1 MARNALLFDVDCL
14 FQLPGHRIKD
24 QDLIVIRHHRIPG
37 VATCKRRGL
46 CAIGQ
51 GDAVGHFGASAIE
64 TGDKQA
70 DHDYKPANHH
80 NGQYRD
86 QLAQKAQVG
95 WFNRFR
101 SVVHGYGSHI
111 VSDRGSPACAP

>member
-24 QDLIVIRHHRIPG
+24 QDLVVVRHHRIPG
-37 VATCKRRGL
+37 VAACKRRGL

-80 NGQYRD
+80 YSQHSD

-95 WFNRFR
+95 WFYWFR
-101 SVVHGYGSHI
+101 SLCHVFGSFHI
-111 VSDRGSPACAP
+111 SDRGHAACAS